1 MADASANP
9 WKLTTTTDDGLCVV
23 ELDHPPVNSLAPDT
37 LAELTA
43 TIRDLED
50 DPRIRVVVF
59 TSANPKIFMAG
70 ADLKHMRA
78 NPFTAARVAERVD
91 RAHSVFMRL
100 QKLPK
105 PTIGVIE
112 GHALGGGC
120 EFALSLDF
128 RFMTRGRGRIG
139 LPEASL
145 GLIPAAGG
153 TQRLSRLV
161 GRARAADL
169 LMLGRRLDADE
180 ADAIGLVT
188 ACDDARA
195 EALEYGRRLAA
206 MPANSLRA
214 IKLCLNDGYDGDL
227 PRGLAVER
235 AAATQAFTAPEAA
248 EGVAAFLD
256 KRPPRFHAPLTDE
269 VSA

>member
-1 MADASANP
+1 MAQATETF
-9 WKLTTTTDDGLCVV
+9 WKAARTTEDGVCVV
-23 ELDHPPVNSLAPDT
+23 EFDHPPVNSLAPDT
-37 LAELTA
+37 LAELT
-43 TIRDLED
+43 TVIRELDD
-50 DPRIRVVVF
+50 DPRVRVIVF

-70 ADLKHMRA
+70 ADLKHMQA
-78 NPFTAARVAERVD
+78 NPFTAARVSERAD
-91 RAHSVFMRL
+91 RAQAVFMRL
-100 QKLPK
+100 QKLSK
-105 PTIGVIE
+105 PTIGAIE

-153 TQRLSRLV
+153 TQRLARLV

-169 LMLGRRLDADE
+169 LMLATRLDADE

-188 ACDDARA
+188 ACADARPA
-195 EALEYGRRLAA
+195 ALEYALRLSA

-214 IKLCLNDGYDGDL
+214 IKFCLNDGYDGDL

-235 AAATQAFTAPEAA
+235 TAATLAFTAPEAA
-248 EGVAAFLD
+248 EGVAAFLE
-256 KRPPRFHAPLTDE
+256 KRPPRFHETIDGE
-269 VSA
+269 VPA